1 MDKALLSWPKSSGSL
16 WPRCFKRAS
25 ALGSVNLGAKG
36 VGANAYRS
44 TLSFGTQ
51 TAAGRD
57 ARWILAFEGG
67 HMMDHIHFD
76 PAACESLED
85 YTALEYILLGDLRDL
100 LEEPADQFTRRWL
113 VAVLDALLDTL
124 PREMALK
131 ESSGYLNEVLD
142 EYPSWY
148 RHVEDLQNEQRLLV
162 LSLQALR
169 DRLDSAGPYER
180 DADRVNSTVRQ
191 WMNRLQA
198 HRRHETRLL
207 QTAMN
212 LECGCGD

>member
-1 MDKALLSWPKSSGSL
+1 MD
-16 WPRCFKRAS
+16 R
-25 ALGSVNLGAKG
+25 
-36 VGANAYRS
+36 
-44 TLSFGTQ
+44 
-51 TAAGRD
+51 
-57 ARWILAFEGG
+57 
-67 HMMDHIHFD
+67 IHFD
-76 PAACESLED
+76 ATACETLED

-100 LEEPADQFTRRWL
+100 LEEPTDQYTRRWL

-124 PREMALK
+124 PRQMALK

-169 DRLDSAGPYER
+169 DRLETPGPYQR
-180 DADRVNSTVRQ
+180 DAARVKSAVRQ
-191 WMNRLQA
+191 WMNRLMA

-212 LECGCGD
+212 LEIGCGD

>member
-1 MDKALLSWPKSSGSL
+1 
-16 WPRCFKRAS
+16 
-25 ALGSVNLGAKG
+25 
-36 VGANAYRS
+36 
-44 TLSFGTQ
+44 
-51 TAAGRD
+51 
-57 ARWILAFEGG
+57 
-67 HMMDHIHFD
+67 MDHIHFD

-100 LEEPADQFTRRWL
+100 LEEPADQYTRGWL
-113 VAVLDALLDTL
+113 IAVLDALLDTL

-131 ESSGYLNEVLD
+131 ESRGYLNEVLD

-148 RHVEDLQNEQRLLV
+148 RHVEDLQNEQRLLF

-169 DRLDSAGPYER
+169 DRLESTGPYER
-180 DADRVNSTVRQ
+180 DAVRVNSTVRQ
-191 WMNRLQA
+191 WMNRLKA

>member
-1 MDKALLSWPKSSGSL
+1 MD
-16 WPRCFKRAS
+16 R
-25 ALGSVNLGAKG
+25 
-36 VGANAYRS
+36 
-44 TLSFGTQ
+44 
-51 TAAGRD
+51 
-57 ARWILAFEGG
+57 
-67 HMMDHIHFD
+67 IHFD

-100 LEEPADQFTRRWL
+100 FEEPADQFTRRWL

-169 DRLDSAGPYER
+169 DRLESAGPYER
-180 DADRVNSTVRQ
+180 DAVRVNSAVRQ
-191 WMNRLQA
+191 WMNRLKA

-212 LECGCGD
+212 LEVGCGD